1 VITDAVAIAND
12 DVINIR
18 RVEADALLQS
28 IQHLSEELL
37 RVDVV
42 QRTS

>member
-1 VITDAVAIAND
+1 VITDAVAIADND
-12 DVINIR
+12 IINIR
-18 RVEADALLQS
+18 GVKTDALLQS

-42 QRTS
+42 

>member
-18 RVEADALLQS
+18 RVEADAFLQGV
-28 IQHLSEELL
+28 QHLSEQLL
-37 RVDVV
+37 WMNVV
-42 QRTS
+42 